1 MKKKNYLN
9 SKKHKAEHSKWGRRG
24 FLKTLGIAGAGAI
37 SFGNSSLS
45 VLNSNFLTNALTGS
59 ISDRSLVLI
68 RLKGGND
75 GLNTI
80 VPLNHFDTY
89 VNKRPNIHI
98 PKSNLINLSD
108 SFAIPDFMNNLEPLW
123 KDGKM
128 KVVNGVGYE
137 NPNGS
142 HFKSSD
148 IWASATDNKEISTG
162 WLGRYYDEKYLDYL
176 TNPPEKP
183 VAIQIGSR
191 GNLIFNG
198 SKTSVSYTHLTLP
211 TILLV

>member
-80 VPLNHFDTY
+80 VPLNHCLLYTSPSP
-89 VNKRPNIHI
+89 R
-98 PKSNLINLSD
+98 D
-108 SFAIPDFMNNLEPLW
+108 S
-123 KDGKM
+123 
-128 KVVNGVGYE
+128 
-137 NPNGS
+137 
-142 HFKSSD
+142 
-148 IWASATDNKEISTG
+148 
-162 WLGRYYDEKYLDYL
+162 
-176 TNPPEKP
+176 
-183 VAIQIGSR
+183 
-191 GNLIFNG
+191 
-198 SKTSVSYTHLTLP
+198 
-211 TILLV
+211 

>member
-1 MKKKNYLN
+1 MCI
-9 SKKHKAEHSKWGRRG
+9 RDR
-24 FLKTLGIAGAGAI
+24 
-37 SFGNSSLS
+37 NSSLS

-80 VPLNHFDTY
+80 VPLNQFDTY
-89 VNKRPNIHI
+89 VNKRPKIHI
-98 PKSNLINLSD
+98 RQSNLMKLSD
-108 SFAIPDFMNNLEPLW
+108 DYAIPDFMNSVEKLW
-123 KDGKM
+123 KDGSM

-148 IWASATDNKEISTG
+148 IWASATDNKDISTG

-198 SKTSVSYTHLTLP
+198 SPKKLMTEKKSRLKKYLELKF
-211 TILLV
+211 